1 MIFRNVEVDM
11 SLDTELTL
19 DMMRARL
26 RWLEH
31 EMSALKR
38 LVDQVHESQPQ
49 PRRSFES
56 LEGIWEGVIFSEEE
70 YQSARNTES
79 EDI

>member
-1 MIFRNVEVDM
+1 MIIRNVEVDM

-19 DMMRARL
+19 DMMRAQL
-26 RWLEH
+26 PWLEH
-31 EMSALKR
+31 EMSALRR
-38 LVDQVHESQPQ
+38 LVDQVQESQPQ

-56 LEGIWEGVIFSEEE
+56 LEGIWEGVVFSEEDF
-70 YQSARNTES
+70 QSARITVS

>member
-1 MIFRNVEVDM
+1 M

-19 DMMRARL
+19 DMMRAQL

-31 EMSALKR
+31 EMSALRR
-38 LVDQVHESQPQ
+38 LVDQVQESQPQ

-56 LEGIWEGVIFSEEE
+56 LEGIWEGVVFSEEDF
-70 YQSARNTES
+70 QSARITVS

>member
-1 MIFRNVEVDM
+1 M

-19 DMMRARL
+19 DMMRAQL
-26 RWLEH
+26 RWLEY
-31 EMSALKR
+31 EMSALRR
-38 LVDQVHESQPQ
+38 LVDQVQESQPQ

-56 LEGIWEGVIFSEEE
+56 LEGIWEGVIFSEEDF
-70 YQSARNTES
+70 QSARITVS

>member
-1 MIFRNVEVDM
+1 M

-31 EMSALKR
+31 EMSALRR
-38 LVDQVHESQPQ
+38 LVDQVQESQPQ

-56 LEGIWEGVIFSEEE
+56 LEGIWEGVTFSEEDF
-70 YQSARNTES
+70 QSARITVS